1 MKKMLKYMLL
11 CLCVSFLFSSCV
23 NDDTE
28 DSIISKGEST
38 LSVDIAFRPLGDPLT
53 TRTAGDAIKHI
64 NNLNIV
70 IYKAD
75 GTLYQNI
82 YTTNFTTSDVTPENY
97 PVPEDPNRDGFAEDK
112 TCKTSTISI
121 PNIPYGKYRMYAV
134 ANMGELS
141 SVQTASEDALKSI
154 VLSWNDSNVAS
165 NNAMFGFFD
174 TEANKATVK
183 TAAPDLIIN
192 DQSVSLHAWV
202 RRAASKVTI
211 AYDGSNLYENIY
223 IYIHSAQ
230 IKDIPKNCP
239 LGKENSPQSKD
250 LLIANG
256 EKINYTNG
264 ASGNTVGLIVT
275 KGNPKHGSDHSET
288 ADALFF
294 YENMQGSTTADKGK
308 YQDETGTGAVTH
320 PNGSD
325 SSDPDHKDGL
335 PYGSYI
341 EVKGY
346 YVNKTS
352 TNASQGPITYRFML
366 GKDVIRDCNAERN
379 NHYKLTLK
387 FKNDA
392 NNPDWH
398 IEYTPEN
405 PEISIPSP
413 MYISYLHH
421 EKLDIPVVIRGAT
434 IKSFKAEII
443 ENNWYYEGHPAI
455 HSNNDHDYNGFL
467 SFVEPDVNNTIAMT
481 ASQRQTDFQ
490 KGDSSSDSA
499 VPDFKVT
506 SPEGKQEYHY
516 VIPVW
521 TRSVQLGQGYS
532 GNNAYIHK
540 ERNAKVKFT
549 AVVKSADG
557 TEKTITETIDVI
569 QVKRVV
575 NPTGIWRRN
584 DSTKEFHV
592 VQMES
597 DAVSTAKY
605 ATPDQAVSFRP
616 TISDGPWTAE
626 IISGADWV
634 RISKINGNYG
644 TEKVVG
650 STGSNIDFYYKPAST
665 CELTT
670 TRCGVIRITY
680 HNNTCVH
687 YIFVSQGLAPVAM
700 ASSKTKWHMTNLHC
714 NGVEEATPL
723 HEGSMFRYNN
733 TYAAIIAENSYRPDI
748 KTGYGYGPFKPIADK
763 SYTTNTGGLWTL
775 EGSVGA
781 TEDAREWPI
790 TNDDSSNDGARESEY
805 TLGINKTGYKFTDT
819 VIGTA
824 KIASCA
830 QWMEL
835 VDLERY
841 YGVMYGED
849 STETLTTSDD
859 AYEFPF
865 VGVEASHDRR
875 DAIPYNYNKGMRGM
889 FVWDR
894 KNLAGRAT
902 NIGSGHIFFPIGS
915 TGHGHRM
922 HFPDWN
928 KTDDPAIQPYEKIG
942 ALKYATMSEPL
953 GDTNRPLLDDLYLS
967 PGAIYWCRDWTGNA
981 NKTDNEPGTTHDGQN
996 AQDIN
1001 YHTYDFN
1008 TYLEYATW
1016 RRATNSST
1024 TYSTTQS
1031 SDACYIRCVE

>member
-154 VLSWNDSNVAS
+154 VLSWNASNVAS

-405 PEISIPSP
+405 PELSVPTP
-413 MYISYLHH
+413 LYISYGYNEVLN
-421 EKLDIPVVIRGAT
+421 IPVVVRGASVNANTT
-434 IKSFKAEII
+434 IKATII
-443 ENNWYYEGHPAI
+443 ENPWGYPEHKYYNK
-455 HSNNDHDYNGFL
+455 SNHDQLNDGFL
-467 SFVEPDVNNTIAMT
+467 SFKNMKGTVSISASDREKWDGSGSSYVQGIKPTNVDVDACQFT
-481 ASQRQTDFQ
+481 
-490 KGDSSSDSA
+490 
-499 VPDFKVT
+499 
-506 SPEGKQEYHY
+506 
-516 VIPVW
+516 IPVY
-521 TRSVQLGQGYS
+521 TRPLILGNSLTGHNPYVS
-532 GNNAYIHK
+532 Y
-540 ERNAKVKFT
+540 ERKAKVRFE
-549 AVVKSADG
+549 VVLDG
-557 TEKTITETIDVI
+557 KTVSQDIEVI
-569 QVKRVV
+569 QVKRLV
-575 NPTGIWRRN
+575 NPTGVWRSDNNTTPFNVRL
-584 DSTKEFHV
+584 
-592 VQMES
+592 MELNEP
-597 DAVSTAKY
+597 DADANGMVY
-605 ATPDQAVSFRP
+605 RDFQATL
-616 TISDGPWTAE
+616 SDGPWTAHIE
-626 IISGADWV
+626 EGADWV
-634 RISKINGNYG
+634 QISPTG
-644 TEKVVG
+644 TNNWG
-650 STGSNIDFYYKPAST
+650 TSDIIGGTGSEIRFDYRPKNAN
-665 CELTT
+665 TT
-670 TRCGVIRITY
+670 GAVRCGVIKVTY
-680 HNNTCVH
+680 HNNHCVH
-687 YIFVSQGLAPVAM
+687 YVFVSQGLGTVNLAG
-700 ASSKTKWHMTNLHC
+700 TKWQNRNVLKR
-714 NGVEEATPL
+714 NQLVANPL
-723 HEGSMFRYNN
+723 MEGSMFKFGNPSDAILVDNN
-733 TYAAIIAENSYRPDI
+733 HRSGYGFQQDCWGKTFYINSTTATQKTFESIGRNLEGFDGGREIFTDDSATPSTYAQWKA
-748 KTGYGYGPFKPIADK
+748 
-763 SYTTNTGGLWTL
+763 L
-775 EGSVGA
+775 E
-781 TEDAREWPI
+781 
-790 TNDDSSNDGARESEY
+790 
-805 TLGINKTGYKFTDT
+805 
-819 VIGTA
+819 
-824 KIASCA
+824 
-830 QWMEL
+830 
-835 VDLERY
+835 DLHRR
-841 YGVMYGED
+841 YGVMYGDEC
-849 STETLTTSDD
+849 TETMTTTTD
-859 AYEFPF
+859 AYSYWQ
-865 VGVEASHDRR
+865 VGHKR
-875 DAIPYNYNKGMRGM
+875 GMQGM
-889 FVWDR
+889 FVWDESR
-894 KNLAGRAT
+894 NG
-902 NIGSGHIFFPIGS
+902 NHIFFPIGS
-915 TGHGHRM
+915 TGNGHRQVS
-922 HFPDWN
+922 DNVSRWTEESKKN
-928 KTDDPAIQPYEKIG
+928 IPYSV
-942 ALKYATMSEPL
+942 LKYAQRSIEMEPETAVKL
-953 GDTNRPLLDDLYLS
+953 PMYYDLWIRK
-967 PGAIYWCRDWTGNA
+967 GAIYWYDNKVSNA
-981 NKTDNEPGTTHDGQN
+981 REYGGTTDLIGYSH
-996 AQDIN
+996 DIN
-1001 YHTYDFN
+1001 FHTM
-1008 TYLEYATW
+1008 LLQ
-1016 RRATNSST
+1016 
-1024 TYSTTQS
+1024 TYSENGSNVYDKNGNLST
-1031 SDACYIRCVE
+1031 DAAYIRCVE